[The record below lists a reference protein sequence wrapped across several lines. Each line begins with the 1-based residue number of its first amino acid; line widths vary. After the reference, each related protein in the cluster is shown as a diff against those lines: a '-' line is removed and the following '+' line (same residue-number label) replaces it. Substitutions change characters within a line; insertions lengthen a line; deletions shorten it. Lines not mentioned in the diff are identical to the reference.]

1 MERIAQVL
9 KSNGVEGEL
18 LVSFVNFD
26 PEDIVLEEPVFVE
39 FDGLPVPFFFESFT
53 RRGVSRALVRLTGVR
68 SKEDAEEMVGRS
80 LLLPEES
87 FEDDPE
93 SLRECLLD
101 GDLSPIEGWSVID
114 ESSGATVGTI
124 SGYEA
129 IPGNPCI
136 YVQTKKEEAL
146 LPFNGELLLS
156 LDPDARTVTLRIPE
170 GLISA

>member
-9 KSNGVEGEL
+9 KSNGVDGEM
-18 LVSFVNFD
+18 LVSFVGFD
-26 PEDIVLEEPVFVE
+26 PEDIDTKEPVFIE

-53 RRGVSRALVRLTGVR
+53 RRGLSRALVRLTGVR
-68 SKEDAEEMVGRS
+68 SKDDAEEMVGRS

-93 SLRECLLD
+93 SLLECLLE
-101 GDLSPIEGWSVID
+101 GDLSPVEGWSVID
-114 ESSGATVGTI
+114 ADKGAVVGTI